1 MSKKI
6 THGYTEKLCTATMA
20 AELLGRGND
29 EFVNENYQKA
39 LQLYTEAITAEPDK
53 EEAYSH
59 RSQVYI
65 KLEQFK
71 EAEQDAGKAI
81 EINPKNSKAYFRK
94 GTALFHQER
103 YAAAKECLQISL
115 SLNTEDNNIKTLL
128 RKCEAEIDLCKSGES
143 QGQSQ
148 ISIGTSSLNTSPE
161 APKDRAGPTV
171 TPSTNA
177 SPVITMPTGS
187 RTRYDWY
194 QTETM
199 VIITVMIKKVQK
211 DDCQIEIG
219 EQSVSVCIKLPTGSD
234 YTLEL
239 DLAHKIIPDKSFFK
253 IMSTKVE
260 IKLKKVE
267 GVRWT
272 MLEDDGTSSQ
282 NIKHSVP
289 METNSESD
297 HASKY
302 PSSSHYTRNWDKL
315 VTDITKEEKD
325 EKPEGD
331 AALNNLFQK
340 IYGDG
345 SDETKKAMMKSF
357 YESGGTVLST
367 NWKEVGKEKVEV
379 KPPDGM
385 EYKKW
390 ET

>member
-1 MSKKI
+1 
-6 THGYTEKLCTATMA
+6 MA
-20 AELLGRGND
+20 AELLSRGND

-39 LQLYTEAITAEPDK
+39 LELYTEALTKEPDK

-59 RSQVYI
+59 RAQVYI

-71 EAEQDAGKAI
+71 EAEQDSEKAI
-81 EINPKNSKAYFRK
+81 ELNPKNSKAYFRK
-94 GTALFHQER
+94 GTALFHQEK
-103 YAAAKECLQISL
+103 YAAAKECLEIGL
-115 SLNTEDNNIKTLL
+115 SLNTEDNSMKTLL
-128 RKCEAEIDLCKSGES
+128 WKCEAEIDLCRSEQS

-148 ISIGTSSLNTSPE
+148 ISIGTSSISPSTKAGVPNITSQ
-161 APKDRAGPTV
+161 DITDPTV
-171 TPSTNA
+171 TPSSNST
-177 SPVITMPTGS
+177 SQDVTMPTGP

-211 DDCQIEIG
+211 EDCHIDIN

-239 DLAHKIIPDKSFFK
+239 DLAHKILPEKSLYK

-260 IKLKKVE
+260 IKLKKIE
-267 GVRWT
+267 GVRWSR
-272 MLEDDGTSSQ
+272 LEDDGSSTQ
-282 NIKHSVP
+282 NIKQPSLPMDTHS
-289 METNSESD
+289 EGD
-297 HASKY
+297 HANKY
-302 PSSSHYTRNWDKL
+302 PSSSHYTKDWDKL
-315 VTDITKEEKD
+315 VTDIAKEEKE

-367 NWKEVGKEKVEV
+367 NWNEVGKDKVDV

-390 ET
+390 DT

>member
-1 MSKKI
+1 
-6 THGYTEKLCTATMA
+6 MA

-39 LQLYTEAITAEPDK
+39 LELYTEAITVEPKK
-53 EEAYSH
+53 EEAYCH
-59 RSQVYI
+59 RAQAYI

-71 EAEQDAGKAI
+71 EAEQDSGKAI
-81 EINPKNSKAYFRK
+81 ELNPKNSKAYFRK
-94 GTALFHQER
+94 GTALFHQEK
-103 YAAAKECLQISL
+103 YAAAKECLEIGL
-115 SLNTEDNNIKTLL
+115 SLNSEDNSIKTLL
-128 RKCEAEIDLCKSGES
+128 RKCEAEIDLCRSEQL

-148 ISIGTSSLNTSPE
+148 ISIGTSSVSQPTKPASPST
-161 APKDRAGPTV
+161 APKDV
-171 TPSTNA
+171 TRPSAVPSSSTPQA
-177 SPVITMPTGS
+177 VTMPTGP

-199 VIITVMIKKVQK
+199 VIITVMIKKVQQE
-211 DDCQIEIG
+211 DCKIDIN
-219 EQSVSVCIKLPTGSD
+219 EQSVSVCIKLPSGSD

-239 DLAHKIIPDKSFFK
+239 DLAHKIIPEKSLYK

-272 MLEDDGTSSQ
+272 MLEDDGSSTQ
-282 NIKHSVP
+282 NIKQPSLPVDNRC
-289 METNSESD
+289 EGDDAN
-297 HASKY
+297 KY
-302 PSSSHYTRNWDKL
+302 PTSSHYTRDWDKL
-315 VTDITKEEKD
+315 VVDIVNEEKE

-367 NWKEVGKEKVEV
+367 NWKEVGKDKVEV